1 VLGNPYEGDWGTG
14 LTIFQYVIVDYKNST
29 PIYERREYHI
39 NLNYARFPMPS
50 APQMRGCAIWS
61 LKIYDRDRLVRD
73 LIPVA
78 KGDKIYDYIM
88 PANGLF
94 DKITE
99 IFFGN
104 SNEGG
109 TYTITG
115 SFTNNDEGTIS
126 NALAKKTIAANEV
139 LPLQVIY
146 DPLIYGKI
154 TVNYYDY
161 DNTFI
166 NNQFVNVPTWYNA

>member
-1 VLGNPYEGDWGTG
+1 M
-14 LTIFQYVIVDYKNST
+14 S
-29 PIYERREYHI
+29 
-39 NLNYARFPMPS
+39 
-50 APQMRGCAIWS
+50 GCAIWS

-78 KGDKIYDYIM
+78 EGDKIYDYVM

-104 SNEGG
+104 GNGGG
-109 TYTITG
+109 TYSFTG
-115 SFTNNDEGTIS
+115 SFVNKDEGTIS
-126 NALAKKTIAANEV
+126 NAVATKTIKADEV
-139 LPLQVIY
+139 YPLKVIY
-146 DPLIYGKI
+146 DPLIYGKMTI
-154 TVNYYDY
+154 NYYDY

-166 NNQFVNVPTWYNA
+166 NNQFVDVPTWYNK